1 MKFSTKLTSFI
12 LIVLACFGVMG
23 YVNYRAET
31 KILEA
36 QIREKLEDQAY
47 HTMDKI
53 DRMLF
58 ERYADM
64 KVLASDPLIVS
75 KSSTPEMITKRLK
88 DYQERYLFYAS
99 LSFFDLN
106 RVRIADTSGAKIGR
120 QNPFTGYWPGIAEG
134 KDFVLIITMSES
146 VNKPVMYFASLVRAA
161 NDRPVGVVVS
171 RMPVDT
177 LYAIAEETI
186 RPGKSGER
194 PKVELLDRE
203 GVVLYS
209 SYDTEEALKEKSDD
223 WATLQKLLSSGESR
237 GSARHLYK
245 DGEEITAFARERGYQ
260 DFKGNEWILTICTPV
275 NVAFAAT
282 LEQRDKH
289 ILIYSAI
296 GIAALLSTLIFS
308 RVVTEPLKELVAA
321 AAEIGKG
328 NLDITVQVRSKDELG
343 RLAEAFNGMA
353 LGLKESEKKFKDLA
367 ELLPQ
372 FVFETD
378 DKGSILF
385 LNRHALEN
393 MGYTLD
399 DLSRGVN
406 SLQMFVP
413 EELARVGEYLQQ
425 VLSGE
430 AIDRVEFTA
439 RRKDGTAFPVLLSA
453 SPVLHENRITG
464 IRGIAMDIT
473 ERKRAELKIRKLNEE
488 LEAKVEK
495 RTKQLLDAQEEL
507 LRKEKL
513 ATLGQL
519 SESVG
524 HELRNPLGVISNA
537 VYYLQTKMPDADETV
552 REYLDII
559 KGEVNTSQRIITDLV
574 DFTRTRVPQKDLVA
588 ADQIIR
594 QSLGVCTIPPNISLQ
609 VAVPDALPPVMADP
623 LQLGQVFQS
632 LITNAVQAM
641 PAGGELKIQAKQV
654 YGTQPMAQD
663 PTDTGGERSAE
674 SHEPNADSI
683 AISVT
688 DTGAGIPPEN
698 MNKLFQPLFTTKAR
712 GIGLG
717 LPVAKNLI
725 EANGGTIAVE
735 SQWGKGTTFTV
746 ILPCERGMKD
756 GGKDKSTCRG

>member
-1 MKFSTKLTSFI
+1 MKFSTKLSSFVM
-12 LIVLACFGVMG
+12 IVLACFGVMG
-23 YVNYRAET
+23 YVDYRAET

-106 RVRIADTSGAKIGR
+106 RVWIADTSGAKIGR
-120 QNPFTGYWPGIAEG
+120 QHPFTEYWPGIAEG

-146 VNKPVMYFASLVRAA
+146 TNKAVIYFASLVRAA
-161 NDRPVGVVVS
+161 NERPVGVVVS

-177 LYAIAEETI
+177 LYALAEETI
-186 RPGKSGER
+186 RPGKSVER
-194 PKVELLDRE
+194 PKIELLDKE

-209 SYDTEEALKEKSDD
+209 SYDTEGALKEKSDD

-237 GSARHLYK
+237 GSARHPYK
-245 DGEEITAFARERGYQ
+245 GEEEITAFARERGYQ
-260 DFKGNEWILTICTPV
+260 NFKGNSWILTICTPV

-282 LEQRDKH
+282 LEQRDRR
-289 ILIYSAI
+289 ILTYSAI

-308 RVVTEPLKELVAA
+308 RVVTDPLKELVAA

-328 NLDITVQVRSKDELG
+328 NLDITVQIRSKDELG

-372 FVFETD
+372 YVFETD
-378 DKGSILF
+378 AQGNLLF
-385 LNRHALEN
+385 FNHHALEN
-393 MGYTLD
+393 MGYTRD

-406 SLQMFVP
+406 ALQMFVP
-413 EELARVGEYLQQ
+413 EELARVGENIQK

-464 IRGIAMDIT
+464 IRGIAMDIS
-473 ERKRAELKIRKLNEE
+473 ERKRAEAEIRKLNEG

-507 LRKEKL
+507 VRKEKL

-519 SESVG
+519 SGSVG
-524 HELRNPLGVISNA
+524 HELRNPLGVMSNA
-537 VYYLQTKMPDADETV
+537 VYYLKTVMPGADETV
-552 REYLDII
+552 KEYLNII
-559 KGEVNTSQRIITDLV
+559 KSEIDNSERIITDLL
-574 DFTRTRVPQKDLVA
+574 DFTRTMTPRLEVITVNELVRQGVGKCTLPSGIDLRL
-588 ADQIIR
+588 D
-594 QSLGVCTIPPNISLQ
+594 IPDTLP
-609 VAVPDALPPVMADP
+609 AVKVDP
-623 LQLGQVFQS
+623 LQLGQVFQN
-632 LITNAVQAM
+632 LVTNAIQAM
-641 PAGGELKIQAKQV
+641 PGGGELVITARKAHGSKLIPP
-654 YGTQPMAQD
+654 GE
-663 PTDTGGERSAE
+663 TDHGGELPALSY
-674 SHEPNADSI
+674 EPDADSVE
-683 AISVT
+683 ISVT
-688 DTGAGIPPEN
+688 DTGAGISPEN
-698 MNKLFQPLFTTKAR
+698 INKLFQPLFTTKAR

-717 LPVAKNLI
+717 LVVSKNLV
-725 EANGGTIAVE
+725 EANSGRIEVKSE
-735 SQWGKGTTFTV
+735 SGKGTTFTV
-746 ILPCERGMKD
+746 ILPCERG
-756 GGKDKSTCRG
+756 